1 MLVLKKISVKK
12 LAIYIFI
19 IFLMASGTGF
29 MLYQNKRLTTRRP
42 ANVNI
47 PAALNNYAPAAGTNE
62 INDQAA
68 GAPSQTSDLNKIN
81 QNSGLDLSIFSSD
94 KFKNLRE
101 NMYIIRE
108 QPEVGKRN
116 PFKPN

>member
-1 MLVLKKISVKK
+1 MLVLKKISIKK
-12 LAIYIFI
+12 LAIYISI

-29 MLYQNKRLTTRRP
+29 MLYQNKKLTIRKP
-42 ANVNI
+42 ADINA
-47 PAALNNYAPAAGTNE
+47 PAVFNNYAPAAGTGE

-68 GAPSQTSDLNKIN
+68 VEPDQVSDISKIN
-81 QNSGLDLSIFSSD
+81 QSGGLDLSIFSSD

-101 NMYIIRE
+101 NIFIVKE
-108 QPEVGKRN
+108 QPEVGKKN